1 METWMADGEDC
12 ADRESFWRD
21 HIVGWKS
28 SGLSLRAYSAH
39 HGVKAGTLSYWN
51 SRLKPRPAESAAA
64 ASDAGPTFLT
74 VRVAEPALAMP
85 EPADDRIEVVVSGG
99 RVVRVSR
106 NFDGGALERL
116 LAVLE
121 RRR

>member
-1 METWMADGEDC
+1 
-12 ADRESFWRD
+12 
-21 HIVGWKS
+21 
-28 SGLSLRAYSAH
+28 
-39 HGVKAGTLSYWN
+39 
-51 SRLKPRPAESAAA
+51 

-116 LAVLE
+116 LEVLE